1 MSISKP
7 SIDTLTENVNTDF
20 EKQME
25 NEKEARV
32 LEATKRVFLRY
43 GYRRV
48 TMQDI
53 ADEAGISR
61 PALYLIFPNKDEAF
75 LAAIRDFTAGSM
87 KIIQEGV
94 AQQATIEAKL
104 QFAFEIWSVKPFELM
119 LASPDAKDLVECS
132 HGFAKATFDQIYA
145 GFEAVIAEILA
156 LHVGHFRRSSARGS
170 QLTEAQI
177 AHLIVAA
184 THGFKES
191 AKDIAELRSMIA
203 GLIALTLAAVR

>member
-1 MSISKP
+1 
-7 SIDTLTENVNTDF
+7 
-20 EKQME
+20 ME

-61 PALYLIFPNKDEAF
+61 PALYLIFPNKEEAF
-75 LAAIRDFTAGSM
+75 LAAIRDFTATSM
-87 KIIQEGV
+87 KIIREGV
-94 AQQATIEAKL
+94 AQQLTVEAKL
-104 QFAFEIWSVKPFELM
+104 QFAFEIWTVKPFELM
-119 LASPDAKDLVECS
+119 LESPDAKDLIECS
-132 HGFAKATFDQIYA
+132 HGFAKVTFEQIYA
-145 GFEAVIAEILA
+145 DFEAVIAAILA
-156 LHVGHFRRSSARGS
+156 PVAGSSRKHSARGS
-170 QLTEAQI
+170 KLTEAQI

-191 AKDIAELRSMIA
+191 ANNVAELREMISS
-203 GLIALTLAAVR
+203 LISLTLAAMR

>member
-1 MSISKP
+1 
-7 SIDTLTENVNTDF
+7 
-20 EKQME
+20 ME
-25 NEKEARV
+25 TEKEARV

-61 PALYLIFPNKDEAF
+61 PALYLIFPNKEEAF
-75 LAAIRDFTAGSM
+75 LAAIRDFTAASM

-94 AQQATIEAKL
+94 AQRPTVEAKL
-104 QFAFEIWSVKPFELM
+104 QFAFEIWTVKPFELM
-119 LASPDAKDLVECS
+119 LGSPDAKDLIECS

-145 GFEAVIAEILA
+145 SFEAVIAEILTPLA
-156 LHVGHFRRSSARGS
+156 SRSRKSPAKGS
-170 QLTEAQI
+170 QLTAAQI
-177 AHLIVAA
+177 ARLLVAA

-191 AKDIAELRSMIA
+191 AKDIAELRILIA
-203 GLIALTLAAVR
+203 GLIELTLAAMR